1 MEVELADEFG
11 NLKNIGI
18 SGSKYANQVLNV
30 ERESLV
36 LIQANRNAT
45 DVISTTTDAP
55 DDVTFI
61 PLLNNKE
68 IVTPKFKGKIL

>member
-18 SGSKYANQVLNV
+18 SGSRYANQVLNV
-30 ERESLV
+30 KRESLV
-36 LIQANRNAT
+36 LIQVNRNAS
-45 DVISTTTDAP
+45 DVMSTTTDVH

-61 PLLNNKE
+61 PLLNNKD
-68 IVTPKFKGKIL
+68 IVTAKFKGD